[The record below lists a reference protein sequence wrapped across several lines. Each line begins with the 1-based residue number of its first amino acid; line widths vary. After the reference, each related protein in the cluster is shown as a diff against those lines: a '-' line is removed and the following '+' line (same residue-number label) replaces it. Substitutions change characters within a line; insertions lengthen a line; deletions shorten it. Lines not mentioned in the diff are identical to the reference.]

1 MNNTTQFEINIV
13 LLQSNFNEFLEITST
28 IHFFFQIV
36 IASLGTCISN
46 SVYKISEKTRFP
58 ALPEINTGSILCQEI
73 NCSLMKKMRKK
84 FKSLHVHI
92 YKFEKKMTYFDKFPF
107 KDNYNTGL
115 NKDTK
120 FL

>member
-13 LLQSNFNEFLEITST
+13 LLQSNFNAFLEITST

-73 NCSLMKKMRKK
+73 NSMFFNEKD
-84 FKSLHVHI
+84 
-92 YKFEKKMTYFDKFPF
+92 EKKISKSACSYTQI
-107 KDNYNTGL
+107 
-115 NKDTK
+115 
-120 FL
+120 